1 MVRDIVR
8 DVMFLGMKSEDAVR
22 EDLHI
27 AQDLLDTLNANR
39 QRCVGLAANMIGCRK
54 RIIAISIGF
63 ADIAMINPRVVSK
76 KNPYETVE
84 GCLSLDGERPTERY
98 EEIEVE
104 YMDMAWKKR
113 RITLRGFPAQICQHE
128 IDHCEGIVI

>member
-8 DVMFLGMKSEDAVR
+8 DVMFLCMKSDDAVR
-22 EDLHI
+22 EDIDI

-39 QRCVGLAANMIGCRK
+39 HRCLGLAANMIGCIK
-54 RIIAISIGF
+54 RIIAVSIGF
-63 ADIAMINPRVVSK
+63 TDAVMINPRIISK
-76 KNPYETVE
+76 KDPYDTVE
-84 GCLSLDGERPTERY
+84 GCLSLDGERPAVRY
-98 EEIEVE
+98 AEIEVE

-128 IDHCEGIVI
+128 IDHCEGILI

>member
-8 DVMFLGMKSEDAVR
+8 DVLFLGMKSEDAVR

-39 QRCVGLAANMIGCRK
+39 HRCVGLAANMIGCRK
-54 RIIAISIGF
+54 RIIAVSIGF

-84 GCLSLDGERPTERY
+84 GCLSLDGERPAERY

-113 RITLRGFPAQICQHE
+113 RITLRGFSAQICQHE

>member
-39 QRCVGLAANMIGCRK
+39 HRCVGLAANMIGCRK
-54 RIIAISIGF
+54 RIIAVSIGF

-84 GCLSLDGERPTERY
+84 GCLSLDGERPAERY

>member
-84 GCLSLDGERPTERY
+84 GCLSLDGERPAERY

>member
-8 DVMFLGMKSEDAVR
+8 DVMFLCMKSDDAVR
-22 EDLHI
+22 EDIGI

-39 QRCVGLAANMIGCRK
+39 HRCVGLAANMIGCRK
-54 RIIAISIGF
+54 RIIAVSIGF
-63 ADIAMINPRVVSK
+63 TDAVMINPRIISK
-76 KNPYETVE
+76 KDPYDTVE
-84 GCLSLDGERPTERY
+84 GCLSLDGERPAVRY
-98 EEIEVE
+98 AEIEVE

-128 IDHCEGIVI
+128 IDHCEGILI